1 MYKYLGI
8 VLNNKLSWGDHV
20 DFIVK
25 KLNSRMYCLRKLNSF
40 HITPEILNVFYS
52 STIVSVWRY
61 CLVCWGGNVSKR
73 EKRRIDSIVRKAQRV
88 IGVCQPSVDSVYL
101 DLVRG
106 KLEMVWSDNS
116 HPLHGQL
123 RSQLIPR
130 GSGRLGLPYAGTNRH
145 PASFI
150 PKAIQMYNC
159 NVGR

>member
-1 MYKYLGI
+1 M
-8 VLNNKLSWGDHV
+8 
-20 DFIVK
+20 
-25 KLNSRMYCLRKLNSF
+25 
-40 HITPEILNVFYS
+40 
-52 STIVSVWRY
+52 
-61 CLVCWGGNVSKR
+61 CWGGNVSKR

-88 IGVCQPSVDSVYL
+88 IGVCQPSRVDSVYP

>member
-1 MYKYLGI
+1 M
-8 VLNNKLSWGDHV
+8 
-20 DFIVK
+20 
-25 KLNSRMYCLRKLNSF
+25 
-40 HITPEILNVFYS
+40 
-52 STIVSVWRY
+52 
-61 CLVCWGGNVSKR
+61 SKS

-88 IGVCQPSVDSVYL
+88 IGGCQPSVDSVHL
-101 DLVRG
+101 DLLRG

-116 HPLHGQL
+116 HPLHGHL

-150 PKAIQMYNC
+150 PKAIKMYND